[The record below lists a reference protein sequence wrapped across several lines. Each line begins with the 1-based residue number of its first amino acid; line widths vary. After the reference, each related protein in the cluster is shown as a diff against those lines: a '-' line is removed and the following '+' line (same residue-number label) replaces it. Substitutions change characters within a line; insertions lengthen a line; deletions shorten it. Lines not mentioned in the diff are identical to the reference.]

1 MVRKRPA
8 NVIYHFILDPRS
20 GGPHNYV
27 ARLSK
32 ALATKFDSIVVTG
45 GKSKFTDLPLLN
57 LRHVLRLLYPLEVF
71 LNVIKIYWYFR
82 KRVIHNNVVIDV
94 HGAANVAPIIAAR
107 IIKIPVVWHFHEIE
121 RSFAILVHLG
131 RRLLSTLPHSLV
143 VVANKS
149 KEVYSLPDAYFIPGA
164 VDLNFWKVS
173 GPLSSD
179 SKVLKLLAVGNINP
193 LKGFDVLLQ
202 ALVDIDIPVKLVLAG
217 AKLNN
222 FGNYAAT
229 LMKQADK
236 LKKLNCDVE
245 FVGWQ
250 SPDSVRNLMSECDI
264 FVLPSL
270 SEACPLVLLEA
281 MACRCA
287 CIATDVGDVA
297 EIMSAKDD
305 GGLLVESGDSA
316 RLRDSLRELY
326 FIGSE
331 ARLKMGKIARERVEA
346 RYGLSPMAIQ
356 HYSLYDAL
364 LNRSGANP

>member
-1 MVRKRPA
+1 MIRKRPA
-8 NVIYHFILDPRS
+8 SVIYHFILDPRS

-27 ARLSK
+27 VRLSK
-32 ALATKFDSIVVTG
+32 ALAAEFDSIVVTG

-57 LRHVLRLLYPLEVF
+57 LRHMLRVLYPLEVF
-71 LNVIKIYWYFR
+71 LNVIKICWYFR
-82 KRVIHNNVVIDV
+82 KCVNHNNVVIDV

-107 IIKIPVVWHFHEIE
+107 ILKIPVVWHFHEIE
-121 RSFAILVHLG
+121 KSFTILVSLG
-131 RRLLSTLPHSLV
+131 RRLLSKLPHSLV

-149 KEVYSLPDAYFIPGA
+149 KEVYSLPDACFIPGA
-164 VDLNFWKVS
+164 VDLDFWKTS
-173 GPLSSD
+173 EPLSSD

-193 LKGFDVLLQ
+193 LKGFDVFLE
-202 ALVDIDIPVKLVLAG
+202 ALVGIDIPVKVVLAG
-217 AKLNN
+217 ATLNN
-222 FGNYAAT
+222 FGRYTAT
-229 LMKQADK
+229 LMKQANK

-245 FVGWQ
+245 FAGWQ
-250 SPDSVRNLMSECDI
+250 SSDSVRNLMSECDI

-316 RLRDSLRELY
+316 RLRDSLRKLY
-326 FIGSE
+326 FIGGE
-331 ARLKMGKIARERVEA
+331 ARLKMGNIARETVEA
-346 RYGLSPMAIQ
+346 RYGLGPMALK
-356 HYSLYDAL
+356 HHALYDAL
-364 LNRSGANP
+364 LNRSEAKP